1 MQSNKHSGA
10 AGDGSIAPFEF
21 VPGPGLS
28 RLRIRFRGFWDEST
42 LALYREALR
51 RRAEEADGPSPVD
64 TVLIDVSDCT
74 VQGQAVMD
82 GMAAILAS
90 YRGQIAHYGLLL
102 PRSALTAIQMKRLMG
117 DEIICF
123 ESEAAAAAWLGA

>member
-42 LALYREALR
+42 LALYREALLK
-51 RRAEEADGPSPVD
+51 RAGEDAGERILRALH
-64 TVLIDVSDCT
+64 LIAPKT
-74 VQGQAVMD
+74 N
-82 GMAAILAS
+82 
-90 YRGQIAHYGLLL
+90 
-102 PRSALTAIQMKRLMG
+102 
-117 DEIICF
+117 
-123 ESEAAAAAWLGA
+123 